1 MATFITKSFLKKIS
15 KDGRILDGLRVLDSL
30 SVDEIAALPSLPKL
44 TSWECILE
52 EVIDTDHDP
61 EYYARFANELLKRGY
76 SRDDISSMRLIA
88 WETAGWF
95 NFEMMAWDWCHLS
108 ESDMVLGLKNR
119 LKTGNIDR
127 NRYKELKAKIKR
139 YRNPPNIGLQRT
151 PNGAH

>member
-1 MATFITKSFLKKIS
+1 MATFITKPFLEEIA

-30 SVDEIAALPSLPKL
+30 GDEEKAALPALPKL

-61 EYYARFANELLKRGY
+61 PYYARFVNELLTRGY
-76 SRDDISSMRLIA
+76 SRDDISEMRLIA

-108 ESDMVLGLKNR
+108 ESDMFLGLE
-119 LKTGNIDR
+119 
-127 NRYKELKAKIKR
+127 NRYKKGDIDRTKYRELKSRIKH
-139 YRNPPNIGLQRT
+139 YRKPPNT
-151 PNGAH
+151 PMERDA